1 MINHN
6 QTVLKNFLGVYLG
19 YGLFYLTRYLLAMS
33 MPLLFFIDNVT
44 IGSALSIMA
53 IMYGISKFAIGI
65 IADQMSPKR
74 IFIGSLFLTS
84 LLSAG
89 LAVVLN
95 LSEQWLSLVLNIYAG
110 FIGFFQGAIWPGC
123 SKILM
128 GSFTEKER
136 GTWWGIW
143 NTCQNV
149 GVLISAPLFI
159 WCANKV
165 GISNAFIIPSVI
177 AMIGSVIV
185 YYLIDES
192 VLKLNTQT
200 KLKWASLSF
209 SPLLSVLVNPMI
221 WMIGLIYFLTYFV
234 KSSIIHWMM
243 TYSSDELG
251 YTVLISSFMISVLE
265 IGGAAGAPITGWLS
279 DNKSKSR
286 ISILILYQVI
296 LIPLLIS
303 FTGPSIH
310 AESIITLFGFPIAL
324 SMKYLVCLIL
334 GMIIFSPQMLL
345 GVVAAETVGLKHTA
359 TATGFIGAFGY
370 LGVAFSG
377 GPIAQIIKLNGW
389 NAFFMLMIY
398 SSLIT
403 MGCIIILRLWVKHN
417 MRIKRA

>member
-1 MINHN
+1 
-6 QTVLKNFLGVYLG
+6 
-19 YGLFYLTRYLLAMS
+19 
-33 MPLLFFIDNVT
+33 
-44 IGSALSIMA
+44 
-53 IMYGISKFAIGI
+53 MYGISKFTVGI

-74 IFIGSLFLTS
+74 IFIGALFVTS

-89 LAVVLN
+89 LSVVIN
-95 LSEQWLSLVLNIYAG
+95 LSDQWLSLIINVYAG
-110 FIGFFQGAIWPGC
+110 CIGFFQGSIWPGC

-128 GSFTEKER
+128 GSFTETER

-143 NTCQNV
+143 NTCQNI

-159 WCANKV
+159 WCADKM

-177 AMIGSVIV
+177 AMLGSVVV

-192 VLKLNTQT
+192 VLKLDTQ
-200 KLKWASLSF
+200 KKMKWSSLSIT
-209 SPLLSVLVNPMI
+209 PLMSVLTNPMI

-234 KSSIIHWMM
+234 KSSMIHWIM

-251 YTVLISSFMISVLE
+251 YTALISSFMISVLE
-265 IGGAAGAPITGWLS
+265 IGGATGAPITGWLS

-303 FTGPSIH
+303 FTVPLIHVKSSI
-310 AESIITLFGFPIAL
+310 SLFGIQLTF
-324 SMKYLVCLIL
+324 SMKYLVCLMV

-345 GVVAAETVGLKHTA
+345 GVVAAETAGLKHTA

-377 GPIAQIIKLNGW
+377 GPIAQIIKLYGW

-403 MGCIIILRLWVKHN
+403 MGCIIILRLWVKTQHEN
-417 MRIKRA
+417 KTCLKKKKIRNSFLGYHLPIIRNIQY